1 MRKIVISIGT
11 LIMSLALF
19 SACGNKMTTHEYENE
34 AILGIEIEKTEAYLD
49 KLVITFAED
58 SVSDIEK
65 VELEYY
71 DSTSSLV
78 D

>member
-1 MRKIVISIGT
+1 MKKYFFCIGI

-19 SACGNKMTTHEYENE
+19 SACGNKMTTQEYKNE

-58 SVSDIEK
+58 SVSDVEK
-65 VELEYY
+65 VEI
-71 DSTSSLV
+71 D
-78 D
+78 